1 MKKYSLNCSIC
12 DVRQSNNSISNIFC
26 DCNRKALLYCE
37 DISINNI
44 NPIESIKNSKNL
56 ISLGEGNTPLVKLE
70 KIGEKLGLNKLFA
83 KLEFM
88 SPTGS
93 FKDRGSALVVSVA
106 KREKVKEF
114 VEDSSGNAGA
124 SLSAYAAAAN
134 IKAHI
139 FVPDTAGKGKLDQIS
154 IFGAKLHKIS
164 GPRENSTIEAKK
176 FSEKNDIPYIS
187 HNLSPYFSEGMKSF
201 AYEIYN
207 EIKEI
212 DHIIFPTGNG
222 SLLLGTWR
230 GYKDIMKSNKTILP
244 KLHVAQSKNIE
255 PIVAKLNS
263 KKWKFDIHKKTLA
276 SGISVSNPPRINEI
290 IQAVKSS
297 AGEGVS
303 STDEEALIWHD
314 ILAKE
319 EGIFSEITCAFVFP
333 ALEKLIRNKKIK
345 KDETI
350 LLPITGSGLKE
361 PIL

>member
-12 DVRQSNNSISNIFC
+12 DITQSNNSISNIFC
-26 DCNRKALLYCE
+26 DLNCKALLYC
-37 DISINNI
+37 DDVSKNKI
-44 NPIESIKNSKNL
+44 NPIESIKNSINS

-70 KIGEKLGLNKLFA
+70 KIGEKLGLDKLFA

-93 FKDRGSALVVSVA
+93 FKDRGSALVMNIA
-106 KREKVKEF
+106 KKEKVKEF

-154 IFGAKLHKIS
+154 IFGAELHKIS

-176 FSEKNDIPYIS
+176 FSKENDIPYIS

-207 EIKEI
+207 ELKAI

-230 GYKDIMKSNKTILP
+230 GYKDIMKSNKTNLP

-255 PIVAKLNS
+255 PIVAKLNN
-263 KKWKFDIHKKTLA
+263 KKWEFDVDKKTLA
-276 SGISVSNPPRINEI
+276 SGISVSNPPRIDEI
-290 IQAVKSS
+290 IQAVESTK
-297 AGEGVS
+297 GEGVS
-303 STDEEALIWHD
+303 CTDEEAIIWHD

-333 ALEKLIRNKKIK
+333 ALKKLIKDKKIK
-345 KDETI
+345 KDDTV

>member
-1 MKKYSLNCSIC
+1 MQKYSLRCSIC
-12 DVRQSNNSISNIFC
+12 DTKQSNNSISNIFC
-26 DCNRKALLYCE
+26 DLNCKALLYC
-37 DISINNI
+37 DDVSKNKI
-44 NPIESIKNSKNL
+44 NPIESIKNSINS

-70 KIGEKLGLNKLFA
+70 KIGEKLGLDKLFA

-93 FKDRGSALVVSVA
+93 FKDRGSALVMNVA
-106 KREKVKEF
+106 KNEKVKEF

-139 FVPDTAGKGKLDQIS
+139 FVPDSAGKGKLDQIS
-154 IFGAKLHKIS
+154 IFGAELHKIS

-176 FSEKNDIPYIS
+176 FSKKNDIPYIS

-201 AYEIYN
+201 AYEIFN
-207 EIKEI
+207 ELKTI

-230 GYKDIMKSNKTILP
+230 GYKDLSEIHKNKFP

-255 PIVAKLNS
+255 PIVSKLNN
-263 KKWKFDIHKKTLA
+263 KKWHFDIDKKTLA
-276 SGISVSNPPRINEI
+276 SGISVSNPPRIDEI
-290 IQAVKSS
+290 IQAVRFTK
-297 AGEGVS
+297 GEGIS

-333 ALEKLIRNKKIK
+333 ALEKLIKDKKIK